1 MEIEILYI
9 IIGRVAKYRF
19 DSLLLPMQC
28 NNLLPYN
35 IYRYNISNRVFPSQQ
50 SPFEQN
56 SIKKA
61 TTRSQSDKRRSAK
74 NFHRYRL
81 VEAELSAQCRGR
93 LRTSKIR
100 FIGSMSGITIGH
112 LEFRGRWRPRLRAR
126 TEPGRSWTATRRFRF
141 DVREVFRGRSRQPQ

>member
-61 TTRSQSDKRRSAK
+61 TIDPRVIKG
-74 NFHRYRL
+74 
-81 VEAELSAQCRGR
+81 GR
-93 LRTSKIR
+93 LKIS
-100 FIGSMSGITIGH
+100 IDTVS
-112 LEFRGRWRPRLRAR
+112 
-126 TEPGRSWTATRRFRF
+126 
-141 DVREVFRGRSRQPQ
+141 

>member
-28 NNLLPYN
+28 INLLPYN

-61 TTRSQSDKRRSAK
+61 TIDPRVIKG
-74 NFHRYRL
+74 
-81 VEAELSAQCRGR
+81 GR
-93 LRTSKIR
+93 LKIS
-100 FIGSMSGITIGH
+100 IDTVS
-112 LEFRGRWRPRLRAR
+112 
-126 TEPGRSWTATRRFRF
+126 
-141 DVREVFRGRSRQPQ
+141 

>member
-28 NNLLPYN
+28 INLLPYN

-61 TTRSQSDKRRSAK
+61 TIDPRVIKG
-74 NFHRYRL
+74 
-81 VEAELSAQCRGR
+81 GR
-93 LRTSKIR
+93 LKI
-100 FIGSMSGITIGH
+100 FIDTVS
-112 LEFRGRWRPRLRAR
+112 
-126 TEPGRSWTATRRFRF
+126 
-141 DVREVFRGRSRQPQ
+141 

>member
-28 NNLLPYN
+28 INLLPYN

-61 TTRSQSDKRRSAK
+61 TTRSLPRVIKG
-74 NFHRYRL
+74 
-81 VEAELSAQCRGR
+81 GR
-93 LRTSKIR
+93 LKIS
-100 FIGSMSGITIGH
+100 IDTI
-112 LEFRGRWRPRLRAR
+112 
-126 TEPGRSWTATRRFRF
+126 S
-141 DVREVFRGRSRQPQ
+141 